1 MHGGGKKKRRKS
13 GRVGARAKGCNAS
26 TEGRLADLK
35 IARARVN
42 FPAAGKGAGK
52 EGVRLKSRLRMPPFK
67 VPVQPREVKA
77 QRDRALTGSSTG
89 RLSVGYKER
98 TLKTRDESKKGEWVW
113 SSVFAPSPLT
123 FPGDRVVQR

>member
-1 MHGGGKKKRRKS
+1 M
-13 GRVGARAKGCNAS
+13 
-26 TEGRLADLK
+26 ADLK
-35 IARARVN
+35 IAGARVN
-42 FPAAGKGAGK
+42 FPATGKGAGK
-52 EGVRLKSRLRMPPFK
+52 ERVRLKSRLRMTPFK

-89 RLSVGYKER
+89 RLSFGYKER
-98 TLKTRDESKKGEWVW
+98 ALKTRDESKKGEWVW